1 MSYHVSAGEFEGPIG
16 LLLNLISAQKLDLF
30 EFSISAL
37 VDDYLCALADMKDM
51 NLEIST
57 EFLGV
62 AATLIGLKARRLL
75 PNGVEDSEEEDW
87 SSADEREVLL
97 IRLIEAAMFRDV
109 SEELRQ
115 YAAITATSI
124 ARAVG
129 PPPEFLN
136 DVPDPLDSVKV
147 EHLTAAL
154 GRLLAQVDSQ
164 HVDSSHITV
173 SPVSAKQVGER
184 LLEAMEAKETAS
196 FSEMVGFASTRY
208 EVIVCFLVLLEAF
221 RLGLVDLSGE
231 ESVEVSASSLSTLGQ
246 RERFLHLLEEFA

>member
-1 MSYHVSAGEFEGPIG
+1 MSAGEFEGPIG

-30 EFSISAL
+30 ELSISAL
-37 VDDYLCALADMKDM
+37 VDDYLAALAAMKDM
-51 NLEIST
+51 DLEVST

-62 AATLIGLKARRLL
+62 AATLIGLKARRLV
-75 PNGVEDSEEEDW
+75 PHGVEEFEEEEW
-87 SSADEREVLL
+87 SSTDEREVLL

-115 YAAITATSI
+115 YLSITATSI
-124 ARAVG
+124 PRTVG
-129 PPPEFLN
+129 PPPEFLG
-136 DVPDPLDSVKV
+136 DVADPLESVKV
-147 EHLTAAL
+147 EDLTAAL
-154 GRLLAQVDSQ
+154 SRLLARADSQ
-164 HVDSSHITV
+164 HVDASHITI

-184 LLEAMEAKETAS
+184 LLEAIDANAVGS

-231 ESVEVSASSLSTLGQ
+231 ESVAVSAGSLSEFGQ
-246 RERFLHLLEEFA
+246 RERFLQLLEEIA